1 MIMIEGYISPDEKVI
16 FYIAHSD
23 IEFSTGILVMSPK
36 TELSKHNRPV
46 LERLTQIYGI
56 CLMKLYDDKNIREV
70 TLREGESLEIPPKQY
85 HIHSNPTDDK
95 SITMWKA
102 EGDITHI
109 IEEIRRT
116 FRKI

>member
-1 MIMIEGYISPDEKVI
+1 MIKGYKSKDGKII
-16 FYIAHSD
+16 FYIAHSN
-23 IEFSTGILVMSPK
+23 EKLSTGILILYPK
-36 TELSKHNRPV
+36 TELPKHNRPV
-46 LERLTQIYGI
+46 VERLTQIYGI
-56 CLMKLYDDKNIREV
+56 CLMKLYDGENIREV
-70 TLREGESLEIPPKQY
+70 TLREEESLQISPNQY

-95 SITMWKA
+95 SITIWKA

>member
-1 MIMIEGYISPDEKVI
+1 MIECYKSSDGKVI

-23 IEFSTGILVMSPK
+23 KKFSTGILILEPK
-36 TELSKHNRPV
+36 TELPKHKRPV
-46 LERLTQIYGI
+46 LERLRQIYGI
-56 CLMKLYDDKNIREV
+56 CLMKLYNDGNIKEV
-70 TLREGESLEIPPKQY
+70 TLKEGESLEIPPNQY

-102 EGDITHI
+102 EGDITNI
-109 IEEIRRT
+109 IGEIRKS

>member
-1 MIMIEGYISPDEKVI
+1 MSQGKKLI

-23 IEFSTGILVMSPK
+23 VEFSTGILVMSPK
-36 TELSKHNRPV
+36 TELPKHNRPV
-46 LERLTQIYGI
+46 LERLRQIYGI

-70 TLREGESLEIPPKQY
+70 TLKEGESLEIPPRQY